1 VTDPGIQDK
10 KFGKRLDIELKF
22 AKRCSLEGLREKIN
36 NSLLPSN
43 LIYKMRNKLIYTM

>member
-1 VTDPGIQDK
+1 MTDPSIQDK

-22 AKRCSLEGLREKIN
+22 VKRCSLEGLRKKIN

>member
-1 VTDPGIQDK
+1 MTDPSIQDK
-10 KFGKRLDIELKF
+10 KFGKMSNIELKF

-43 LIYKMRNKLIYTM
+43 LIYKMHNKLIYTM